1 MSVRLTV
8 SAIADIEANTN
19 FVLPKSR
26 LLKRDYRNR
35 KVARSYQALSDVE
48 PLEPTLHYDKT
59 FELRN
64 KNKSFMLSA
73 PQVASPSRAYQSTDQ
88 YTESTSLL
96 RKHEFKPRS
105 LSDLKKSKPVSQG
118 YFDAVSQAV
127 DLLRNRFVSKVQ
139 TDLKKANIS
148 VTSHFDL
155 KPQSQLHFN
164 KAVRTSFLQNCL
176 KSNSVLKTPIKLTN
190 TKVNKDSSPINTA
203 YTELGPYIVPF
214 LCAYEV
220 Y

>member
-1 MSVRLTV
+1 
-8 SAIADIEANTN
+8 
-19 FVLPKSR
+19 
-26 LLKRDYRNR
+26 
-35 KVARSYQALSDVE
+35 
-48 PLEPTLHYDKT
+48 
-59 FELRN
+59 
-64 KNKSFMLSA
+64 MLSA
-73 PQVASPSRAYQSTDQ
+73 PQIASRCRAYQSTDE

-105 LSDLKKSKPVSQG
+105 LSYLKKSKPVSQG
-118 YFDAVSQAV
+118 YFDALSQAV